1 MKSVYE
7 RTLMAEIDLK
17 YPYASPLFSVI
28 VPTFKRPDQLICTLE
43 SFHNSPFIGEVL
55 VINDDSS
62 SPISVKMNKVSV
74 HNPAEKLGEAGAINF
89 GWELAKLPYV
99 IVISDDDPQTLE
111 LFDEIAKVILNQ
123 PGSLVYFPNSI
134 ERNSKAIIKT
144 SKAREFSKV
153 DFYGLLRC
161 PCLAG
166 VAINRNLLISL
177 GIDSI
182 RNSQINFPTDLIQWL
197 ELSML
202 GGFVPVKK
210 GFAFWW
216 RHEDQMTTN
225 LGVFNSSIDYFAN
238 VTHWFRSNPSA
249 MQQSTLWA
257 VYFRSMQL
265 QGRNLLTKQG
275 FKIGFKN
282 FVQTYITYRIEGR
295 KRTQILVALCLVV
308 IEFLKL
314 KLNNEA

>member
-1 MKSVYE
+1 MKSDYE

-17 YPYASPLFSVI
+17 YPNANPLFSVI

-43 SFHNSPFIGEVL
+43 SFYNSPFIGEIL
-55 VINDDSS
+55 VINDDPS
-62 SPISVKMNKVSV
+62 SPVTVRMSKVSV

-99 IVISDDDPQTLE
+99 IVISDDDPQTVE
-111 LFDEIAKVILNQ
+111 LFEEIAKVILNQ
-123 PGSLVYFPNSI
+123 PGGLVYYPNSI

-144 SKAREFSKV
+144 SKAKEFSKV

-166 VAINRNLLISL
+166 VAINKNLLISL

-182 RNSQINFPTDLIQWL
+182 RNSQIKFPTDLIQWL

-202 GGFVPVKK
+202 GGFIPVKK

-216 RHEDQMTTN
+216 RHEDQMTIN
-225 LGVFNSSIDYFAN
+225 LGVFNRSIDYFEN

-257 VYFRSMQL
+257 IYFRSMQL
-265 QGRNLLTKQG
+265 QGKMLLTKQG
-275 FKIGFKN
+275 FKIALKN
-282 FVQTYITYRIEGR
+282 FAETYRIYRIEGR
-295 KRTQILVALCLVV
+295 KIRQILTDLCLVV
-308 IEFLKL
+308 IEFPKL